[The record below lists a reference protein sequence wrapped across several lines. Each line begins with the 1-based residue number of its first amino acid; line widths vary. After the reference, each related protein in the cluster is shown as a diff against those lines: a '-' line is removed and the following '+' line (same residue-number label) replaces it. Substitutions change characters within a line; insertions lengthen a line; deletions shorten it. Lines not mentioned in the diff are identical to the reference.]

1 MKILIVDDDKTTRKL
16 LSLYLKGKGYEIVTA
31 ENGLDAMEKVGTENI
46 NFILTD
52 MNMPYMDGI
61 ELTKNLKLDPSLSNI
76 PIAMVTTEAD
86 EEERKKAFE
95 AGVDDYLVKPANA
108 DQINDS
114 IKRILKKLFKEGGEV
129 NV

>member
-1 MKILIVDDDKTTRKL
+1 MKILVVDDDKTTRKL
-16 LSLYLKGKGYEIVTA
+16 LSLFLKGKGYEVVTA
-31 ENGLDAMEKVGTENI
+31 ENGLDAMEKLGIDDI
-46 NFILTD
+46 NLIVSD

-61 ELTKNLKLDPSLSNI
+61 EFTKNLKNDPTWSSI
-76 PIAMVTTEAD
+76 PIIMITTEAD
-86 EEERKKAFE
+86 EEEKKKAFE

-114 IKRILKKLFKEGGEV
+114 VKKILKKMFSQGGAD